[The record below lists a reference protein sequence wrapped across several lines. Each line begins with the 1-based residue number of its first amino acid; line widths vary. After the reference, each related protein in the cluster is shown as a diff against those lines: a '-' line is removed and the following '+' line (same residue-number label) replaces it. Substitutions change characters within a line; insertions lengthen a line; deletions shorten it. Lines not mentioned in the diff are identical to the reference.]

1 LGQGWT
7 RVAEAVA
14 ERVPRDLV
22 DRIWLFSPVRR
33 EEREWGTAVF
43 SCRADDG
50 RIRIFT
56 ASYLMVIRGRERG
69 QGKVTIDEVGA
80 SPPDVVHEV
89 LAGVQD
95 RAGEPDP
102 PTEIL
107 PDEWFPPADEEDEPA
122 EPTQG
127 PTAARPL
134 HQERALAS
142 DPSREASPT

>member
-1 LGQGWT
+1 MGLGWS

-14 ERVPRDLV
+14 ERIPRDLV

-69 QGKVTIDEVGA
+69 QGKVTIEEVGA

-95 RAGEPDP
+95 RAGEPDA
-102 PTEIL
+102 PTEIT
-107 PDEWFPPADEEDEPA
+107 PDEWFPPAADEDEAA
-122 EPTQG
+122 ESVRG
-127 PTAARPL
+127 LTAAPSSQ
-134 HQERALAS
+134 QERALAS